1 MYTITDTHSTFL
13 QEYLLFL
20 LFVCVENSIHQM
32 FISVIVTV
40 GVHLPSSQVLSQISI
55 DRYLLLNGSFVLKVD
70 FIIKGFFV
78 AVFPI

>member
-1 MYTITDTHSTFL
+1 
-13 QEYLLFL
+13 
-20 LFVCVENSIHQM
+20 M